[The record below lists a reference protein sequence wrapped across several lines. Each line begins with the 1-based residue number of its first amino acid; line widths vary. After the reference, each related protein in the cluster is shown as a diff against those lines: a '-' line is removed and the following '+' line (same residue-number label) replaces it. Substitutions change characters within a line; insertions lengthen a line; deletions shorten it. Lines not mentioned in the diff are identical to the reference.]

1 MGMFEAFYDFLEEQ
15 TILTRIIIMIIMILL
30 VAIVVAIAIAII
42 EFIVKKSIERSNELY
57 VTIVKD
63 TSLRYKDVLSIN
75 SRYDFYDLKKKY
87 TYYKLHNSKVQ
98 FDRFDYTKFLEE
110 QIEKDI
116 DFFELILKE
125 AEKNNVLMKQYETEL
140 MNIFPFVNEDTFDM
154 KGVSFSKY
162 RKMEE
167 KVVSSTILNPVLAPE
182 IIIGSS
188 YISPKGR
195 NSYNDSRTFSCS
207 ELAEEYNIVCDNL
220 EKRATKEYQRKIM
233 TDSLRYDIMR
243 RDGFRCVLCGRTAQ
257 DGVKLHVDHIKP
269 VSKGGKTVSSNLRTL
284 CDACNFGK
292 SDKYDEYGDN

>member
-1 MGMFEAFYDFLEEQ
+1 MFEAFYDLLEEQ
-15 TILTRIIIMIIMILL
+15 TILIALILL
-30 VAIVVAIAIAII
+30 TVIVIAIAIAII
-42 EFIVKKSIERSNELY
+42 KFIVKKSIERSNELY
-57 VTIVKD
+57 TILVKD
-63 TSLRYKDVLSIN
+63 TSLRYKDVLGIN
-75 SRYDFYDLKKKY
+75 SRYDFYDLRKKY
-87 TYYKLHNSKVQ
+87 TYYKQHNSKVQ

-110 QIEKDI
+110 LIEKDI
-116 DFFELILKE
+116 DFFELILKA
-125 AEKNNVLMKQYETEL
+125 AEENNVLMEQYETEL
-140 MNIFPFVNEDTFDM
+140 MNISPFVDEDTFDM

-167 KVVSSTILNPVLAPE
+167 KVVSNAILDPVLAPK
-182 IIIGSS
+182 ILIASS

-195 NSYNDSRTFSCS
+195 NSYNDNRTFSCS

-220 EKRATKEYQRKIM
+220 RERASKEYQRKIM

-243 RDGFRCVLCGRTAQ
+243 RDGFRCVLCGRTAR

-292 SDKYDEYGDN
+292 RDKYDEYGDN